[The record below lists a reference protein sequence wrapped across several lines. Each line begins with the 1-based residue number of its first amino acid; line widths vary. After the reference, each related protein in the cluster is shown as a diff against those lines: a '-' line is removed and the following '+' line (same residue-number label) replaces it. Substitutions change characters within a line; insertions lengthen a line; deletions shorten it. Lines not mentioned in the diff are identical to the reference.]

1 MTQTFFY
8 EHSDLKTLFS
18 LVKQELQKNN
28 EWFEAKKLSRNVE
41 KTKYSLFHKPS
52 PRDYLPLLLPKLLIK
67 NHKVER
73 VESVKFLGAL
83 LDENLSLKY
92 HIKYIENKF
101 AKKIDLLYRAKL
113 FLDKNPLL
121 TLFYSYIHTYSNHAN
136 LSWGSTNRT
145 NLKKLLSQQKH
156 AVQIINNRTR
166 LPYQRAFQ
174 VTKNIKQ
181 L

>member
-1 MTQTFFY
+1 M
-8 EHSDLKTLFS
+8 
-18 LVKQELQKNN
+18 
-28 EWFEAKKLSRNVE
+28 
-41 KTKYSLFHKPS
+41 
-52 PRDYLPLLLPKLLIK
+52 
-67 NHKVER
+67 ER
-73 VESVKFLGAL
+73 VESVRFLGAL
-83 LDENLSLKY
+83 LDENLSLKD
-92 HIKYIENKF
+92 HVKYTENKV
-101 AKKIDLLYRAKL
+101 AKKINLLYRGKL
-113 FLDKNPLL
+113 FLDKNSLL

>member
-1 MTQTFFY
+1 M
-8 EHSDLKTLFS
+8 
-18 LVKQELQKNN
+18 
-28 EWFEAKKLSRNVE
+28 
-41 KTKYSLFHKPS
+41 
-52 PRDYLPLLLPKLLIK
+52 
-67 NHKVER
+67 ER

-83 LDENLSLKY
+83 LDENLLLKY

-113 FLDKNPLL
+113 FLDKNSLL

-166 LPYQRAFQ
+166 LDHTNELLKSQKLLNIYKLNILSIAVFMYQIRNKSAPLTFSGSFQ
-174 VTKNIKQ
+174 KISHGYPTNFSQFNYKITKTALSKSKFRIPFRGPSS
-181 L
+181 